1 MDSTLAFAGTTTS
14 KPDYDDMGSPPKDPT
29 QRCDTGDAASKP
41 SPVASPPTARPQME
55 EGTPTFPGG
64 YDANKYADL
73 SIDPAVKALF
83 TYIGRYQPEK
93 RKLVSE
99 LKPFIPDYI
108 AAAGDVDEFLKPPR
122 PDGKFEPLGLK
133 VLDEPSASQSDPAIL
148 RKFLKANMKG
158 TAALEDQDEAAIRH
172 GDEDRDSKIDQWIN
186 SVDKL
191 RESEISGEVWNS
203 TLF

>member
-1 MDSTLAFAGTTTS
+1 M
-14 KPDYDDMGSPPKDPT
+14 
-29 QRCDTGDAASKP
+29 
-41 SPVASPPTARPQME
+41 PPTTRPQME
-55 EGTPTFPGG
+55 EGPPTFPGG
-64 YDANKYADL
+64 YDARKYANL
-73 SIDPAVKALF
+73 SIDPAVKELF

-93 RKLVSE
+93 RKLASE

-122 PDGKFEPLGLK
+122 PDGKFETLGLK

-158 TAALEDQDEAAIRH
+158 TAALEDHEDGAIPH
-172 GDEDRDSKIDQWIN
+172 EDEDRDSKIDQWIN

-191 RESEISGEVWNS
+191 RESEVSGEVWNS
-203 TLF
+203 TLYLTSDLCFGNSRKDGSPHVHFWGLTFLRLP